1 MVALDSMDLGV
12 REGMVWCL
20 NGVTYRMTVATC
32 FTLHRP
38 YSYYSI
44 CMMMLYFFFRPHPFS
59 PYQHLLA
66 GDPSSAAAA
75 SRPFLLAAG
84 LYGAAAGFPP
94 APPAP
99 SSTSLAFTPPPAPP
113 SLSSV
118 VSPLSSPV
126 SPPATSASLPP
137 PPAMDL
143 THHLPTTTAGHS
155 ARAAAAAAVAA
166 VHPFLQLQKAA
177 SSKT

>member
-1 MVALDSMDLGV
+1 MF
-12 REGMVWCL
+12 WCL
-20 NGVTYRMTVATC
+20 KGVTNRMITFLTQGSLRSA
-32 FTLHRP
+32 
-38 YSYYSI
+38 I
-44 CMMMLYFFFRPHPFS
+44 CMHDDDVFSCFRPHPFS

-75 SRPFLLAAG
+75 AASRPFLLAAG
-84 LYGAAAGFPP
+84 LYGAATGFPP
-94 APPAP
+94 APPLP

-126 SPPATSASLPP
+126 SPPVTSASLPP

-177 SSKT
+177 SSKTL